1 MQALWLEVPEHF
13 LEERR
18 RLGHDKKDEL
28 WDGVLHMVPPPVSR
42 HQRLSADLLV
52 GLHQIARRFALE
64 PWGDSTGVF
73 GPGENWRIPD
83 LTFARPDHRSER
95 GLESAE
101 LVIEILSPND
111 ESRKKLPFYASIGVR
126 EVWIIDPVTRVAE
139 IFAGTTPVLGG
150 VSAVLG
156 VRLETVGALL
166 RIHDGESFTDV

>member
-28 WDGVLHMVPPPVSR
+28 WDGVLHMVPPPASR
-42 HQRLSADLLV
+42 HQRLSSDLVVALYKVARRV
-52 GLHQIARRFALE
+52 GLDF
-64 PWGDSTGVF
+64 WVDSTGVF

-83 LTFARPDHRSER
+83 LTFARPDQSSER

-139 IFAGTTPVLGG
+139 IFAGTTPVIGG
-150 VSAVLG
+150 VSQVLG
-156 VRLETVGALL
+156 VRLETVGAKL
-166 RIHDGESFTDV
+166 RIHDGDSFTDV

>member
-1 MQALWLEVPEHF
+1 MGRDH
-13 LEERR
+13 R
-18 RLGHDKKDEL
+18 
-28 WDGVLHMVPPPVSR
+28 
-42 HQRLSADLLV
+42 
-52 GLHQIARRFALE
+52 
-64 PWGDSTGVF
+64 VF

-83 LTFARPDHRSER
+83 LTFARPDQSSER

-139 IFAGTTPVLGG
+139 IYAGTTLTGD

-156 VRLETVGALL
+156 VRLETFGALL
-166 RIHDGESFTDV
+166 RIHDGDSFTDV